1 MSGTHVH
8 LPSIER
14 LIDEYERN
22 GLQKLIDHYSCY
34 EFLIG
39 DHESIV
45 FLEEKYEEY
54 KKLKE
59 ENIRRGA

>member
-14 LIDEYERN
+14 LIDEYEKN
-22 GLQKLIDHYSCY
+22 GLQKLIDHYFCY
-34 EFLIG
+34 GILIG
-39 DHESIV
+39 DHKSII

-54 KKLKE
+54 MTLKD